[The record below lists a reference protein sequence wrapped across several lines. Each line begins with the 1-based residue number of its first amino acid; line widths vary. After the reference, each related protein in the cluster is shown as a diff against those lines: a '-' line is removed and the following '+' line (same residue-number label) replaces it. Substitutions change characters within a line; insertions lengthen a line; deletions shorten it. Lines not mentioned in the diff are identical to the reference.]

1 MKQKVTAI
9 LLALVISLGVVTPA
23 AIVNAQDNETFIEG
37 NQSAGNVTIPANIT
51 IAADTNLT
59 EATTNETTP
68 PVAAQLPVFPE
79 GELTAPIAELG
90 NQTEAAAKI
99 PDNATQVLNLL
110 DDAQIKIDEARNLIQ
125 SLQSQLEEAQRPE
138 AEAPTNDTEQIIESA
153 NDSASDIIDIVD
165 EEVTNDPEVVD
176 DVGNVTEDVID
187 AIEDSINSEDN
198 ATIGAIENITEEVIE
213 VIGNATENVDNSTT
227 EVAIQNALVRLLT
240 NLVSAQDYN
249 QNLAQED
256 KDELK
261 ANLEDAIEELAS
273 EAADSLR

>member
-1 MKQKVTAI
+1 LREKLTAI
-9 LLALVISLGVVTPA
+9 LLALVLSLGVVIPA
-23 AIVNAQDNETFIEG
+23 GIYAQDNETFLEG

-51 IAADTNLT
+51 IAADTNFT
-59 EATTNETTP
+59 EPTTNETSP
-68 PVAAQLPVFPE
+68 PVATQLPVFPE
-79 GELTAPIAELG
+79 APSSNETIAELEP
-90 NQTEAAAKI
+90 EAPGKI

-165 EEVTNDPEVVD
+165 EEVTNDPEVID
-176 DVGNVTEDVID
+176 DTGNVTEDVID

-213 VIGNATENVDNSTT
+213 VIENVTENVDNSTT

-261 ANLEDAIEELAS
+261 ANLEDAIEQIAS
-273 EAADSLR
+273 NAADSLR

>member
-1 MKQKVTAI
+1 
-9 LLALVISLGVVTPA
+9 
-23 AIVNAQDNETFIEG
+23 
-37 NQSAGNVTIPANIT
+37 
-51 IAADTNLT
+51 
-59 EATTNETTP
+59 
-68 PVAAQLPVFPE
+68 
-79 GELTAPIAELG
+79 
-90 NQTEAAAKI
+90 
-99 PDNATQVLNLL
+99 
-110 DDAQIKIDEARNLIQ
+110 
-125 SLQSQLEEAQRPE
+125 
-138 AEAPTNDTEQIIESA
+138 
-153 NDSASDIIDIVD
+153 VD

-176 DVGNVTEDVID
+176 DVGNVTDDVID

-213 VIGNATENVDNSTT
+213 VIENATENVDNSTT

-273 EAADSLR
+273 NAADSLR

>member
-23 AIVNAQDNETFIEG
+23 AIVVNAQDNETFIEG

-59 EATTNETTP
+59 EATTNDTSP
-68 PVAAQLPVFPE
+68 PVATQLPVFPE
-79 GELTAPIAELG
+79 ASNETAAEP
-90 NQTEAAAKI
+90 EAPAKI

-110 DDAQIKIDEARNLIQ
+110 DDAQVKIDEARNLIQ

>member
-23 AIVNAQDNETFIEG
+23 AIVVNAQDNETFIEG

-59 EATTNETTP
+59 EATTNETSP
-68 PVAAQLPVFPE
+68 PVATQLPVFPE
-79 GELTAPIAELG
+79 PGNETAAEP
-90 NQTEAAAKI
+90 EAPAKI

-110 DDAQIKIDEARNLIQ
+110 DDAQVKIDEARNLIQ

-165 EEVTNDPEVVD
+165 EEVTNDPEVID
-176 DVGNVTEDVID
+176 DTGNVTEDVID

-213 VIGNATENVDNSTT
+213 VIENVTENVDNSTT

-261 ANLEDAIEELAS
+261 ANLEDAIEQIAS
-273 EAADSLR
+273 NAGDSLR